1 MVSTTIFRLR
11 FNRNYTTFVKT
22 SHGHV
27 KVDFTP
33 IVLLGRT
40 ENSQFGTADPE
51 VVEGLKKHRDFG
63 SLFYIEEEGRE
74 VFAKEAAEAAK
85 KEDGRKAS
93 DDPKAGEQP
102 APAVHEAETGE
113 GSGSPAPDAGAD
125 EGSGED
131 SGDGS
136 QDPDSDA
143 DGNGIEEDSVTH
155 DKSVTSKNKA
165 IAYLLEK
172 HGATFSQTA
181 DIAKMKEEALTAYN
195 LVFDNWK

>member
-22 SHGHV
+22 SHGYV

-40 ENSQFGTADPE
+40 ENSQFGTADKE
-51 VVEGLKKHRDFG
+51 VVEALKKHRDFG

-74 VFAKEAAEAAK
+74 VPAKAA
-85 KEDGRKAS
+85 S
-93 DDPKAGEQP
+93 
-102 APAVHEAETGE
+102 GE
-113 GSGSPAPDAGAD
+113 GKQAEPAKAQGGDENSADAGAGGQPD
-125 EGSGED
+125 PA
-131 SGDGS
+131 GDGGDNS
-136 QDPDSDA
+136 GSAA
-143 DGNGIEEDSVTH
+143 DGGADSLTH

-165 IAYLLEK
+165 IAYLMEK
-172 HGATFSQTA
+172 HGATFSQTT
-181 DIAKMKEEALTAYN
+181 DIAQMKEEAQTVYN

>member
-27 KVDFTP
+27 RVDFTP

-51 VVEGLKKHRDFG
+51 VVEALKKHRDFG
-63 SLFYIEEEGRE
+63 SLFFIEEEGKSAPAE
-74 VFAKEAAEAAK
+74 KKAKAAKKAEAGSAPVETDANTDAETNAAEGAADADAGTGPEADKEDAGSDETEAEAA
-85 KEDGRKAS
+85 DNLT
-93 DDPKAGEQP
+93 
-102 APAVHEAETGE
+102 HEKT
-113 GSGSPAPDAGAD
+113 
-125 EGSGED
+125 
-131 SGDGS
+131 
-136 QDPDSDA
+136 
-143 DGNGIEEDSVTH
+143 
-155 DKSVTSKNKA
+155 VTSKNKA

-172 HGATFSQTA
+172 HGATFAQTA
-181 DIAKMKEEALTAYN
+181 DIAAMQEEVRSVYN

>member
-27 KVDFTP
+27 RVDFTP

-51 VVEGLKKHRDFG
+51 EVEALKKHRDFG

-74 VFAKEAAEAAK
+74 VPAKAASGEGKQAEPAKEQEGGKDSAEA
-85 KEDGRKAS
+85 GT
-93 DDPKAGEQP
+93 GGQP
-102 APAVHEAETGE
+102 APADEGGDNSGAAADGGAESGDGAGAETGE
-113 GSGSPAPDAGAD
+113 SGAD
-125 EGSGED
+125 TL
-131 SGDGS
+131 
-136 QDPDSDA
+136 
-143 DGNGIEEDSVTH
+143 TH
-155 DKSVTSKNKA
+155 EKTVTSKNKA

-181 DIAKMKEEALTAYN
+181 DIAQMKEEALTVYN

>member
-27 KVDFTP
+27 RVDFTP

-51 VVEGLKKHRDFG
+51 VVEALKKHRDFG

-74 VFAKEAAEAAK
+74 VPAKAASGESKRAEPAKEQEGGKDSVEAGT
-85 KEDGRKAS
+85 DG
-93 DDPKAGEQP
+93 QP
-102 APAVHEAETGE
+102 APADEGGDNSGAAADGGAETGE
-113 GSGSPAPDAGAD
+113 SGAD
-125 EGSGED
+125 TL
-131 SGDGS
+131 
-136 QDPDSDA
+136 
-143 DGNGIEEDSVTH
+143 TH
-155 DKSVTSKNKA
+155 EKTVTSKNKA

-181 DIAKMKEEALTAYN
+181 DIAQMKEEALTVYN